1 MSEKTKIVDGEK
13 QVKLVDDLTKIL
25 ADFQTKN
32 KVYIQWVT
40 VPRFLEV
47 EIEEKE
53 EEKTEEK

>member
-1 MSEKTKIVDGEK
+1 MSDKAKIVEGEK

-53 EEKTEEK
+53 EEKKEEK

>member
-1 MSEKTKIVDGEK
+1 MSDKAKIVEGEK

-47 EIEEKE
+47 EIEEKDE
-53 EEKTEEK
+53 VKEEK